1 MFDSRHGYS
10 VKTAGPYV
18 KRPGRQADRSPR
30 SCANIKSEWSHAS
43 ASLRACIVCILPRL
57 LTSTLVTHC
66 CRSTSNNCGLPACLY
81 CTCGSAVHF
90 TLCVFT
96 NSNRLTQHL
105 LITIHNQLRVST
117 LFNQQQAVFSC
128 KRRWNATASV
138 RSLQMRSPLLSHH
151 IALWY

>member
-10 VKTAGPYV
+10 VKTVGPFV

-30 SCANIKSEWSHAS
+30 SCAEIKSEWSHATT
-43 ASLRACIVCILPRL
+43 SLGACIVCIVPSL
-57 LTSTLVTHC
+57 LTGALVTHW

-81 CTCGSAVHF
+81 RTCGSAVHF

-96 NSNRLTQHL
+96 NSNRLTQHF
-105 LITIHNQLRVST
+105 LITIHNQLHVSA

-128 KRRWNATASV
+128 RRKLRATANV
-138 RSLQMRSPLLSHH
+138 R
-151 IALWY
+151 